1 MLIKF
6 KRWVGIAPKL
16 DGNNNFY
23 EIFDELFYNTY
34 YFQLKDEKDKLTI
47 GGKLILN
54 GEKVNDS
61 ANTWLKL
68 FCLRQW
74 SLKENSDIKYGKY
87 VIPADLGGLDDELID
102 AIRILEYMEG
112 RELMMVIEKSKLFI
126 KSYFWRNRG
135 RRKRRKK
142 RRNRRR
148 KKRNRRRNKSRK
160 KRTINKTD
168 NGTVKKG
175 EKLNEYIIDLLTNEK
190 LFIYLFIIYIYI

>member
-1 MLIKF
+1 
-6 KRWVGIAPKL
+6 
-16 DGNNNFY
+16 
-23 EIFDELFYNTY
+23 
-34 YFQLKDEKDKLTI
+34 
-47 GGKLILN
+47 
-54 GEKVNDS
+54 
-61 ANTWLKL
+61 L

-190 LFIYLFIIYIYI
+190 LFIYLFIIYIYIISIFLFKKVKKLLFERINKIMKYVSLKYYIHFYLSFN